1 MHQERDKAA
10 AAIAFGLMA
19 WRGMMA
25 AESLVQMLEEI
36 AVGLKAGDEEIYGWL
51 RAQLKECGAT
61 EISVELAMGVI
72 ARLLPEEAQD
82 NLEAA
87 HQHTRRWAH

>member
-1 MHQERDKAA
+1 MATISTMKDELHARLWAAQERWFA
-10 AAIAFGLMA
+10 
-19 WRGMMA
+19 
-25 AESLVQMLEEI
+25 
-36 AVGLKAGDEEIYGWL
+36 
-51 RAQLKECGAT
+51 LKECGAT